1 MMATSLA
8 SLNALAPDRGA
19 PHLILVGISGAG
31 KSTVGTAVAERLG
44 RTFMD
49 LDREIE
55 RREQATVSELFAEKG
70 EPYFRAKE
78 RELTEELSRMGNM
91 VLAPGGGWITN
102 TDVVALLRPPSR
114 IIYLKV
120 KPETA
125 MERIGDERGTRPLLM
140 RPDPLGE
147 LKRMLLQR
155 EPMFS
160 GADHVID
167 TEELSP
173 QQVVEAVMKLAGPV
187 ARR

>member
-1 MMATSLA
+1 MMATSPG
-8 SLNALAPDRGA
+8 SRSALLTDHAG

-44 RTFMD
+44 RVFMD

-55 RREQATVSELFAEKG
+55 RREQATVTELFAEKG
-70 EPYFRAKE
+70 EPFFRTKE

-91 VLAPGGGWITN
+91 VLAPGGGWMAN
-102 TDVVALLRPPSR
+102 ANVVALLRPPGR

-125 MERIGDERGTRPLLM
+125 LARIGDERGTRPLLM

-155 EPMFS
+155 EPMFG

-167 TEELSP
+167 TEQLKL
-173 QQVVEAVMKLAGPV
+173 QQVVEEVLKLAGA
-187 ARR
+187 ARRR

>member
-1 MMATSLA
+1 MTAISLVSPNVSETDHMAS
-8 SLNALAPDRGA
+8 
-19 PHLILVGISGAG
+19 HIILVGISGSG
-31 KSTVGTAVAERLG
+31 KSTVGTLVAARLG
-44 RTFMD
+44 MVFMD

-70 EPYFRAKE
+70 EPYFRTKE
-78 RELTEELSRMGNM
+78 RELTEELSKSANM

-102 TDVVALLRPPSR
+102 TDVVALLRPPGR

-125 MERIGDERGTRPLLM
+125 MARLGEERATRPLLM

-147 LKRMLLQR
+147 LKRMLMQR

-160 GADHVID
+160 RADHVID
-167 TEELSP
+167 TEKLKP
-173 QQVVEAVMKLAGPV
+173 QQVVEQVVKLAAVPG
-187 ARR
+187 RR